1 MEWKLQATFHCGC
14 RLSNFSVW
22 LTQSISSYTKIKST
36 QRLVFRDIFGAHSVQ
51 FNNKNIS
58 WVFHMLPGVIT
69 AIVISAV
76 VNSQKRTPNIS
87 ASAKKLIKF
96 VQKLIEYSFFVK
108 FAARDWGFMFGYCC
122 LFMKFWTLFI
132 ITFCI

>member
-1 MEWKLQATFHCGC
+1 
-14 RLSNFSVW
+14 
-22 LTQSISSYTKIKST
+22 
-36 QRLVFRDIFGAHSVQ
+36 
-51 FNNKNIS
+51 
-58 WVFHMLPGVIT
+58 MLPGAIT

-108 FAARDWGFMFGYCC
+108 FAARD
-122 LFMKFWTLFI
+122 
-132 ITFCI
+132 